1 MLFRFLIGMLPRRIE
16 LFFLVF
22 SRLFGH
28 RAFPLITRSQF
39 ATSDFVATL
48 C

>member
-16 LFFLVF
+16 LFFLVL
-22 SRLFGH
+22 SRLFDH
-28 RAFPLITRSQF
+28 RVFPVNTRSQF